1 MDSFVYARQALSPL
15 SHIPEVS
22 IIVKSGVCLI
32 PNASF
37 VFPSDFPQPWF
48 SVYCF
53 GDGTLLLL
61 CPGPQPPAKPH
72 SQAPNG
78 GFQQA
83 LCHQ

>member
-37 VFPSDFPQPWF
+37 FFPSAFPQPWF
-48 SVYCF
+48 SVYFF
-53 GDGTLLLL
+53 GDRALLLVCL
-61 CPGPQPPAKPH
+61 RPQSLAKPH